1 MVPHFPKIVLVRGN
15 HEKRFTGTFNTSLKE
30 ELEPPL
36 GHDLMERI
44 ARGDIY
50 NDEGDCIGNYDF
62 QNVHYDKLNPWY
74 TVIGKT
80 IFCHPRRFSRVPGGT
95 VKMAYDWFQQVGHV
109 DFDSIVMGHTH
120 QCATYVYEGKMLVEQ
135 GCLTSLLEYQ
145 WDDGMRYVG
154 QSNGYA
160 EIWQDADGNT
170 DFNSSRVIYV
180 GSQHAPPIVTGK
192 HPCSTNILPSYT

>member
-1 MVPHFPKIVLVRGN
+1 
-15 HEKRFTGTFNTSLKE
+15 
-30 ELEPPL
+30 
-36 GHDLMERI
+36 
-44 ARGDIY
+44 
-50 NDEGDCIGNYDF
+50 
-62 QNVHYDKLNPWY
+62 
-74 TVIGKT
+74 
-80 IFCHPRRFSRVPGGT
+80 
-95 VKMAYDWFQQVGHV
+95 MAYDWFQQVGHV

-180 GSQHAPPIVTGK
+180 GSQHAPSPAGID
-192 HPCSTNILPSYT
+192 HE